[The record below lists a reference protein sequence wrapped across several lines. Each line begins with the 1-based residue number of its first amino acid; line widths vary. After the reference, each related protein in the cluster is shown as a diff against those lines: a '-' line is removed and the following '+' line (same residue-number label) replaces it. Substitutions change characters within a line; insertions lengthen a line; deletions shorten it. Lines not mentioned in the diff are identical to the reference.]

1 MGNKRFLWKLLIP
14 DTKIYLWIITLFVG
28 IIASYNLI
36 IGGLGII
43 LLIYLVYYNWKTQH
57 DRKESWTRYI
67 EGLSYDIDSAAKHA
81 ILNLPIPLVM
91 IEFDGSISWY
101 NSKFTEMLEA
111 KEILEMNI
119 EELMP
124 GFKVDNIL
132 NDKKDMI
139 IEVTI
144 NDRHYKGLYNIVK
157 IAEDGDERYIIMLY
171 WIDITSYKNLKA
183 KYNDEKMIV
192 ALIQVD
198 NYEDVLQSTEE
209 KNRPL
214 IIAEIERKIN
224 FWASRINALLKPYQK
239 DKYVAFFENQY
250 LERLQAKRF
259 AILDEIREIQV
270 ENEIPATLSIGI
282 GVNGKN
288 PAKIE
293 EYARTAMDLALGRG
307 GDQAIVKNIDALSF
321 YGGKTKAVE
330 KRNKVKARVIAHA
343 LRQLIDQSKEVVI
356 MGHKVPDM
364 DSFGA
369 ALGVYRASKYRGK
382 EAYIVLNGSNE
393 AIKNLHS
400 RVNDHGNYN
409 LVTNEEVLSI
419 LGKDTLV
426 VVLDT
431 HRPSFTQCP
440 EVLDRADKIV
450 LIDHHRRGT
459 EFIDNAVLTYLEPY
473 ASSTCE
479 LVTEILQYIG
489 DKINIEKVE
498 AEGLMAGIAVDTK
511 NFTFKTG
518 VRTFEAASWL
528 RRSGA
533 DTTNVRQLFQDD
545 LETFIAKAEVVKNAR
560 ILRKNIALSICPKNT
575 HNESLVAA
583 QAADELLDIRGITA
597 SFVLGIREEDEIFIS
612 GRSLGDINVQV
623 ILEKL
628 GGGGHL
634 TVAGTQF
641 KGNTVEKA
649 IEMLEQAIEEYFE
662 EGDE

>member
-36 IGGLGII
+36 IGGFGII
-43 LLIYLVYYNWKTQH
+43 LLVYLVYYNWKTQH

-157 IAEDGDERYIIMLY
+157 IAEDSDERYIIMLY
-171 WIDITSYKNLKA
+171 WIDITSYKSLKA
-183 KYNDEKMIV
+183 KYDDEKMIV

-224 FWASRINALLKPYQK
+224 LWASRINALLKPYQK
-239 DKYVAFFENQY
+239 DKYIAFFENQY

-270 ENEIPATLSIGI
+270 GNEIPATLSIGI

-343 LRQLIDQSKEVVI
+343 LRQLIDQSREVVI

-419 LGKDTLV
+419 LGEDTLV

>member
-270 ENEIPATLSIGI
+270 GNEIPATLSIGI

>member
-1 MGNKRFLWKLLIP
+1 MGNRRFLWKLLIP
-14 DTKIYLWIITLFVG
+14 DTKIYLWIITLFVA
-28 IIASYNLI
+28 IIAGYNLI

-43 LLIYLVYYNWKTQH
+43 LLAYLIYYNWKTQH
-57 DRKESWTRYI
+57 DRKENWTRYI
-67 EGLSYDIDSAAKHA
+67 EELSYDIDSATKHA
-81 ILNLPIPLVM
+81 VLNLPIPLVM
-91 IEFDGSISWY
+91 IEFDGRISWY

-119 EELMP
+119 EELIP
-124 GFKVDNIL
+124 SFKVDNIL

-139 IEVTI
+139 IEVAI
-144 NDRHYKGLYNIVK
+144 NDRYYKGLYNIVK
-157 IAEDGDERYIIMLY
+157 IAEDSDERYIIMLY
-171 WIDITSYKNLKA
+171 WIDITSYKSLKA

-224 FWASRINALLKPYQK
+224 LWASRINALLKPYQK
-239 DKYVAFFENQY
+239 DKYIALFENQY

-270 ENEIPATLSIGI
+270 GNEIPATLSIGI

-288 PAKIE
+288 PVKIE

-343 LRQLIDQSKEVVI
+343 LRQLIDQSREVVI

-400 RVNDHGNYN
+400 RINDHGNYN

-612 GRSLGDINVQV
+612 GRSLGDMNVQV